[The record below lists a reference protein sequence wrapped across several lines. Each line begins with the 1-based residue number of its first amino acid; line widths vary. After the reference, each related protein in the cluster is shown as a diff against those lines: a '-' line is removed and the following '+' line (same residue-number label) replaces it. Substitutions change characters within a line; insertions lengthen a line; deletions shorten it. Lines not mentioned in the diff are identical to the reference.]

1 MQLTQIIQHNEIA
14 LYARDMSIHMD
25 EGKVNSFIREAENID
40 LKPTLGYLIEEIKQ
54 NPSDYTILLEGGEYE
69 VNGEKKVLVGLKAAL
84 AYYTYSRIIKSG
96 DLNIARF
103 GAVYK
108 EVNESS
114 RPTEKERTIASN
126 EAYSVANRYLQE
138 CVEYLGNGC
147 GAKRSI
153 KSNRV
158 IFKVLGD

>member
-1 MQLTQIIQHNEIA
+1 MLLLQYNEIA
-14 LYARDMSIHMD
+14 EYARDMSIHMD
-25 EGKVNSFIREAENID
+25 EKRVNAFIREAENID
-40 LKPTLGYLIEEIKQ
+40 LKPTLGYLLEEIKQ
-54 NPSDYTILLEGGEYE
+54 EPSKYTILLEGGEYKTE
-69 VNGEKKVLVGLKAAL
+69 CGEKKVLVGLKAAL

-114 RPTEKERTIASN
+114 RPTDKERVIASN

-138 CVEYLGNGC
+138 CVEYLGSCNC
-147 GAKRSI
+147 NQRTI

-158 IFKVLGD
+158 VFKIIGE

>member
-1 MQLTQIIQHNEIA
+1 MPYLIQPIEIA
-14 LYARDMSIHMD
+14 DYARDMSTHMD
-25 EGKVNSFIREAENID
+25 EKKVISFIREAENID
-40 LKPTLGYLIEEIKQ
+40 LKPTLGYMLEEIKA
-54 NPSDYTILLEGGEYE
+54 NPDDYTTLLEGGEYE

-84 AYYTYSRIIKSG
+84 AYYVYSRIIKSG
-96 DLNIARF
+96 DLNIARY

-114 RPTEKERTIASN
+114 RAMQNERVIASN

-138 CVEYLGNGC
+138 CIEYLGADC
-147 GAKRSI
+147 SQKRI

-158 IFKVLGD
+158 VYKVIGE